1 MIYPLLRVYVHLA
14 TVSDYGVVHV
24 LKTLQKHIL
33 AVNSA
38 ASELCDDHIL
48 FV

>member
-14 TVSDYGVVHV
+14 TVSDYDVVHV